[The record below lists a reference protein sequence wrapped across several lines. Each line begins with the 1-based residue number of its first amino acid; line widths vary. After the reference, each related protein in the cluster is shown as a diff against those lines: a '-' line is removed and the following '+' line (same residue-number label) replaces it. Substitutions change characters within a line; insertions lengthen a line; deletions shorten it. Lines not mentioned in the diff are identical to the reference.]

1 MEVIGHDHDRIRVEW
16 LSVTHPSKSFS

>member
-1 MEVIGHDHDRIRVEW
+1 MKVIGHDHDRIRVEW